1 MRAKFMMIYDQFCFA
16 FESCNACLL
25 FLFRNSRIFF
35 SRSFVRF
42 LLHGIC
48 VFGFR
53 VHELIFSL
61 SRWHKHI
68 FCLYDQFWCFLW
80 KCGKSLLLMGT
91 FQPIQNLWINF
102 SYFAGIISN
111 GKMKWILIQS
121 SVGNESSEKLSE
133 SSSQLMSVQNSN
145 FWHELVGTQA
155 AHSLSIL

>member
-1 MRAKFMMIYDQFCFA
+1 MVYMRAKFMMIYDQFCFA

-61 SRWHKHI
+61 SVTQTH
-68 FCLYDQFWCFLW
+68 FLPIRSVLVFFVKVW
-80 KCGKSLLLMGT
+80 QVFAFNGHFPAHSKSLNTFFLLCRYNFEWKNEINSDSVKCWQWIIRKT
-91 FQPIQNLWINF
+91 LRIKQPVNVRTKF
-102 SYFAGIISN
+102 
-111 GKMKWILIQS
+111 
-121 SVGNESSEKLSE
+121 
-133 SSSQLMSVQNSN
+133 
-145 FWHELVGTQA
+145 
-155 AHSLSIL
+155 

>member
-1 MRAKFMMIYDQFCFA
+1 MVYMRAKFMMIYDQFCFA

-25 FLFRNSRIFF
+25 FLFRNCRIFF

-68 FCLYDQFWCFLW
+68 FCLYDQFWCFFVKVW
-80 KCGKSLLLMGT
+80 QVFAFDGHFPAHSKSLNTFFLLCRYNFEWKNEMNSDSVKCWQWIIRKT
-91 FQPIQNLWINF
+91 LRIKQPVNVRTKF
-102 SYFAGIISN
+102 
-111 GKMKWILIQS
+111 
-121 SVGNESSEKLSE
+121 
-133 SSSQLMSVQNSN
+133 
-145 FWHELVGTQA
+145 
-155 AHSLSIL
+155 

>member
-1 MRAKFMMIYDQFCFA
+1 MVYMRAKFMMIYDQFCFA

-61 SRWHKHI
+61 SVTQTH
-68 FCLYDQFWCFLW
+68 FLPIRSVLVFFFVKVW
-80 KCGKSLLLMGT
+80 QVFAFNGHFPAHSKSLNKFFLLCRYN
-91 FQPIQNLWINF
+91 FEWKNEIN
-102 SYFAGIISN
+102 SD
-111 GKMKWILIQS
+111 
-121 SVGNESSEKLSE
+121 SVKCW
-133 SSSQLMSVQNSN
+133 Q
-145 FWHELVGTQA
+145 
-155 AHSLSIL
+155 